1 MTTILTSVT
10 FLLLQISSVYS
21 MPNHLSEKSILS
33 PIYPIFPLF
42 FKYSNKQIKD
52 NILLFIIHIP
62 KVSSRSSAS
71 ISTLHT
77 LLIPYLN
84 LIPLLHPIFPLNQI
98 QFPRTLRIHLF
109 LHLFHLAGASFH
121 HLRRRSLPVQDS
133 LQRLQLVSQ
142 TLQLRGPLIHRFL
155 HFAHHHIDSL
165 HLRFELC
172 VQFRCRLFSTC

>member
-1 MTTILTSVT
+1 MSSQFIQCPIICAEKQFSLPSILFFFAY
-10 FLLLQISSVYS
+10 FLLY
-21 MPNHLSEKSILS
+21 
-33 PIYPIFPLF
+33 

-52 NILLFIIHIP
+52 NILLSIIHIP
-62 KVSSRSSAS
+62 KASSRSSAS

-77 LLIPYLN
+77 LLTPYLN
-84 LIPLLHPIFPLNQI
+84 LIPLLHPIFPLNQL
-98 QFPRTLRIHLF
+98 QSPRILRIHLF

-121 HLRRRSLPVQDS
+121 HLRRRSFPVQAS
-133 LQRLQLVSQ
+133 LQRFQLVSQ
-142 TLQLRGPLIHRFL
+142 TLQLRGPFIHRFL